1 MSSTAPQAPSRDR
14 RRTRRWWSAAGILGI
29 ACLGAGAVIVPQ
41 AAEHWEDL
49 TETPQIAAAAPASPS
64 AAPVSTL
71 DPDAAQPG
79 SEAVASALRT
89 AQRDFRG
96 GSLTAQVADA
106 RTGDVLYSDDA
117 AKPVMPA
124 SNLKL
129 LTAYTLLSH
138 QDPSARYETGAYL
151 GADGRSV
158 VLRAGGDTMLSPDE
172 ARQGVDGRASL
183 RDLARQ
189 TVDSLHHRGV
199 TGTVPVRL
207 DASRFTGPAVS
218 PAWSAEDVASGYV
231 TGVHPIALWDHHT
244 QEPADPEETSH
255 RPDDAAQDAVAAYLR
270 ELDAAGSA
278 HGLSFTD
285 AGAAD
290 AQDREAS
297 QRLGAVESAT
307 VLEQTRYMLDESD
320 NVLAEVLGRNAAV
333 AAGKEGSQEAA
344 IALVRETL
352 TRDGIGVEGLEQAD
366 LCGLS
371 DRNRVTPATLVQT
384 VQHAVTADDARAQL
398 VSALP
403 TAGLDGTLAAR
414 FEAADEAAGRGYVR
428 AKTGTLLK
436 VSSLSGVTTTEDGR
450 LLVYSFVVN
459 DLTDLTAAK
468 DMLDRS
474 AAALTRL

>member
-1 MSSTAPQAPSRDR
+1 M
-14 RRTRRWWSAAGILGI
+14 
-29 ACLGAGAVIVPQ
+29 
-41 AAEHWEDL
+41 
-49 TETPQIAAAAPASPS
+49 
-64 AAPVSTL
+64 
-71 DPDAAQPG
+71 
-79 SEAVASALRT
+79 
-89 AQRDFRG
+89 
-96 GSLTAQVADA
+96 
-106 RTGDVLYSDDA
+106 
-117 AKPVMPA
+117 
-124 SNLKL
+124 
-129 LTAYTLLSH
+129 
-138 QDPSARYETGAYL
+138 
-151 GADGRSV
+151 
-158 VLRAGGDTMLSPDE
+158 
-172 ARQGVDGRASL
+172 
-183 RDLARQ
+183 
-189 TVDSLHHRGV
+189 
-199 TGTVPVRL
+199 
-207 DASRFTGPAVS
+207 
-218 PAWSAEDVASGYV
+218 
-231 TGVHPIALWDHHT
+231 
-244 QEPADPEETSH
+244 
-255 RPDDAAQDAVAAYLR
+255 AAYLR